1 MTIYKFADLLW
12 KAKIKNEAI
21 KKMFE
26 PFKEQTDRFDVVL
39 ESERQDELASLLKN
53 ASYALIKKYDGLML
67 HSAAIVYKNKAY
79 LFVAPSGTGKT
90 THVMLW
96 KKMLGDKV
104 FILNGDKPFI
114 RNIGGKA
121 YAFGGPFKGKE
132 GFGQSGKYE
141 IGGIYLLRRGNQNRI
156 EDADSKE
163 KLKALV
169 GSTFMYED
177 ISIRLKILEIL
188 QKKCVMR

>member
-1 MTIYKFADLLW
+1 MI
-12 KAKIKNEAI
+12 
-21 KKMFE
+21 
-26 PFKEQTDRFDVVL
+26 
-39 ESERQDELASLLKN
+39 
-53 ASYALIKKYDGLML
+53 
-67 HSAAIVYKNKAY
+67 
-79 LFVAPSGTGKT
+79 
-90 THVMLW
+90 
-96 KKMLGDKV
+96 GDKV

-188 QKKCVMR
+188 QTLCSTVPINILYCNINEDAVNTVKNHIEKTL